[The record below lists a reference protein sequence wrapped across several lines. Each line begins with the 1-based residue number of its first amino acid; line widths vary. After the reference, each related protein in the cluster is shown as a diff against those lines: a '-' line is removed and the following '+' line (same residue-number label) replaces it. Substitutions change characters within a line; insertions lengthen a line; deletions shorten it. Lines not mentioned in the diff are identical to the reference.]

1 MRKTKWISQRTYWM
15 YLAITNYY
23 KLDKLSFDKFG
34 KLPTIRADLVRPDN
48 DWQEWDFSQ
57 FIEALRK

>member
-1 MRKTKWISQRTYWM
+1 M
-15 YLAITNYY
+15 YLVITNYY

-34 KLPTIRADLVRPDN
+34 KLPTIRADLVRPYD